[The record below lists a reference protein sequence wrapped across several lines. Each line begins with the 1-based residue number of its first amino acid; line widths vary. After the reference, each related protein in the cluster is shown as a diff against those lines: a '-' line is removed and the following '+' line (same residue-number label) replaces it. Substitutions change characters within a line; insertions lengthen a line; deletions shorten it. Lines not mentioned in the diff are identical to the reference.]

1 MKYKLFKDI
10 HFNPLHPPPPAHHAA
25 AISKTAAGLLPHG
38 DCGTGRMPSDLEPKR
53 HTGDDYGAICSFA
66 CVPLTISGVFYFEH
80 SAKYAV
86 HDAMK
91 SRQF

>member
-38 DCGTGRMPSDLEPKR
+38 DCGTGRMQVIWNPKGIQVM
-53 HTGDDYGAICSFA
+53 TMVQFA
-66 CVPLTISGVFYFEH
+66 ALLVCH
-80 SAKYAV
+80 
-86 HDAMK
+86 
-91 SRQF
+91 